1 MGEAYVPFA
10 QAVCALNDSLR
21 SLCHS
26 QCHIR
31 YQSRKYFMSSTDWAP
46 VMSQGGIF
54 DSDATGSGFSSANK
68 IYVKCVPPAAQAQ
81 RIPR

>member
-1 MGEAYVPFA
+1 MGEVYVPFA

-21 SLCHS
+21 SLLP

-68 IYVKCVPPAAQAQ
+68 IYVKCVPCCLQCIL
-81 RIPR
+81 R